1 LPADIIVTAT
11 GLNMK
16 VLGGATLSVDGKEV
30 DFPTTFSYKGMMYS
44 DVPNLVQTFGY
55 INASW
60 TLRADINSEFVCRL
74 LNHMDEVGVRQAT
87 PRIRQED
94 HNMPAKPWVDDFSA
108 GYMQRM
114 LHLFPKQSDRD
125 PWRNTQ
131 NYSLDKKLIRHGPL
145 EDGTLV
151 FDNSEQEATF
161 NKNHPAGAAKEK
173 GRTAA

>member
-1 LPADIIVTAT
+1 
-11 GLNMK
+11 
-16 VLGGATLSVDGKEV
+16 
-30 DFPTTFSYKGMMYS
+30 MMYS

-74 LNHMDEVGVRQAT
+74 LNRMDALGVRQAT
-87 PRIRQED
+87 PIIRQED

-114 LHLFPKQSDRD
+114 MHLFPKQSDRD

-131 NYSLDKKLIRHGPL
+131 NYALDKKLIRKAPL
-145 EDGTLV
+145 EDGTLT
-151 FDNSEQEATF
+151 FSNSIVEANLKKKHAPETGE
-161 NKNHPAGAAKEK
+161 AQD
-173 GRTAA
+173 RTAA